1 MLRPDGIRALL
12 DRVTDEPIIANL
24 GSATFDLY
32 HAEQRDANFYTWGA
46 MGMVSSIGLGVAL
59 SAPEKKVYVI
69 DGDGSLLMNLGSLGT
84 IARQKDKAK
93 NLVHIVMDNQQWA
106 ETGGQPTH
114 TSTGT
119 DLAEIARASGIPQ
132 VARVSTIEA
141 FEEALDR
148 AVSED
153 GPWCIVADIEEH
165 GHGARPPVSVE
176 ENLLRFRRTFTD
188 A

>member
-12 DRVTDEPIIANL
+12 DRVDDEPIIANL

-46 MGMVSSIGLGVAL
+46 MGMVSSLGLGVAL
-59 SAPEKKVYVI
+59 AAPEKKVYVL

-84 IARQKDKAK
+84 IARQSPA
-93 NLVHIVMDNQQWA
+93 NLVHIVFDNKQWA

-114 TSTGT
+114 TAAKT
-119 DLAEIARASGIPQ
+119 DLAEVARGSGIEHVAQ
-132 VARVSTIEA
+132 VATIEA
-141 FEEALDR
+141 FEDALDK
-148 AVSED
+148 AIAED
-153 GPWCIVADIEEH
+153 GPWCIVVDVEET

-176 ENLLRFRRTFTD
+176 ENLLRFRRTFTG
-188 A
+188 